1 MEQKEFLDY
10 IEDNPIEIRE
20 DWFFH
25 GTSGDI
31 NVIEKILNEGIKCAY
46 LRKEKSTQGFN
57 GKYYVSVSKKSDDT
71 KSIYNVY
78 KFWPTFIIDGVKPI
92 KADIRNQSY
101 QCFRETIIPLRTSYK
116 KNEYHAFLKIDSSK
130 IIALGYSLYHML
142 EPGNKFY
149 MSRLYQLKEL
159 VLLLEQLEK
168 DIPIYDLSSE
178 REINKEKVKVLK
190 IEECL
195 DRNKKMY

>member
-1 MEQKEFLDY
+1 MEAKELLNY
-10 IEDNPIEIRE
+10 IEDTPIEIKE

-57 GKYYVSVSKKSDDT
+57 GKYYVSVSKKSDDP

-116 KNEYHAFLKIDSSK
+116 KDEYHAFLKIDSSK
-130 IIALGYSLYHML
+130 IVALGYNLYL
-142 EPGNKFY
+142 FEPGNKFY
-149 MSRLYQLKEL
+149 INRLRMLKEL
-159 VLLLEQLEK
+159 VLLLEKLEK
-168 DIPIYDLSSE
+168 NIPIYDLSSE
-178 REINKEKVKVLK
+178 REINKEKVRSLK
-190 IEECL
+190 IEDYL
-195 DRNKKMY
+195 DINKK

>member
-1 MEQKEFLDY
+1 MEAKELLNY
-10 IEDNPIEIRE
+10 IEDTPIEIKE

-57 GKYYVSVSKKSDDT
+57 GKYYVSVSKKSDDP

-116 KNEYHAFLKIDSSK
+116 KDEYHAFLKIDSSK
-130 IIALGYSLYHML
+130 IIALGYNLYL
-142 EPGNKFY
+142 FEPGNKFY
-149 MSRLYQLKEL
+149 INSLRMLKEL
-159 VLLLEQLEK
+159 VLLLEKLEK
-168 DIPIYDLSSE
+168 NIPIYDLSSE
-178 REINKEKVKVLK
+178 REINKEKVRSLK
-190 IEECL
+190 IEDYL
-195 DRNKKMY
+195 DINKK